1 AFSVIK
7 WMNNHSRAL
16 GLFHREQL
24 QTYNKT
30 LALILPV
37 ITRWTAHYLSLRRLL
52 DIEIS
57 IRACWMKYSKE
68 MIECAGP
75 RADVQQKA
83 REIQAV
89 VEDPQFWAQVK
100 RTCSHLHP
108 LAIAA
113 NITQASTTRLDH
125 VLTTLGNLYRIYSD
139 AQLEDAVQTKVL
151 ASLEKRWAAADQDPF
166 IAAVILNPFLR
177 GTCFSREDVTL
188 TPIGLCNMLKRLH
201 LRIFRCEVDYHFQ
214 SAFMDYYNCRAEFS
228 NAFMCLAAWE
238 EEAQLLGRE
247 VNPVKV
253 WEGIDSR
260 KQVGRNRLVQL
271 AMHVLSVVA
280 NSAGCERAFSHMGL
294 VQTATRSRLSVD
306 KVRKTTI
313 VGMDLKRSHIE
324 FGLLRTRER
333 RDFS

>member
-1 AFSVIK
+1 
-7 WMNNHSRAL
+7 
-16 GLFHREQL
+16 
-24 QTYNKT
+24 
-30 LALILPV
+30 
-37 ITRWTAHYLSLRRLL
+37 
-52 DIEIS
+52 
-57 IRACWMKYSKE
+57 
-68 MIECAGP
+68 
-75 RADVQQKA
+75 
-83 REIQAV
+83 
-89 VEDPQFWAQVK
+89 
-100 RTCSHLHP
+100 

-151 ASLEKRWAAADQDPF
+151 ASLEKRWAAANQDPF
-166 IAAVILNPFLR
+166 IAAVVLNPFLR

-201 LRIFRCEVDYHFQ
+201 LRIFRCEADYHFQ
-214 SAFMDYYNCRAEFS
+214 SAFMDYYNCRVEFS
-228 NAFMCLAAWE
+228 NTFMCLGAWQ
-238 EEAQLLGRE
+238 EEAQLLGCE

-253 WEGIDSR
+253 WEGIDNR
-260 KQVGRNRLVQL
+260 KQVGHNRLVQL

-324 FGLLRTRER
+324 FGLLHT
-333 RDFS
+333 